1 MHGSKTPEA
10 DLLISLRTDFSDTA
24 MAKKQDLLKQVS
36 GTAINDAALLRKY
49 HECLLF
55 LLAYPGNKDIYKLA
69 LQQLQNIKE
78 GAERIFSGY
87 SPKKQ
92 TLLNGTGIYSSELVC
107 AYSYDIAFWLCQRFG
122 NSIGLHS
129 TGADAETVSK
139 ILESFLPAMEY
150 QEITQTS
157 CSLLRRI
164 QKLTGQ
170 KNNAASLRWLLE
182 SLQNKAMPLHVR
194 NSLYEQLQVY
204 VYWKLDH
211 PFFNRTFLRSLPL
224 QKIYYRKSSTAS
236 HDYNKYIRK
245 KIKEPFDLSPEEK
258 KQLLDIARAALALH
272 NRETDP
278 VSFGDSSTVK
288 YFDMGNGISIALYT
302 MLPQNRF
309 SIESY
314 IGYMAFVNSVPTA
327 YGGGWLLGQR
337 CKIGINI
344 FPVLRGGHSTLLFAS
359 ILRLYHRYYQAQR
372 FVVKPYQ
379 FGKNNPDGLR
389 SGSFWFYYKLGF
401 RPSDPSL
408 LKLAKEEYA
417 KKASVKNYRTSLAV
431 LKKFTASPLELLL
444 HKKTF
449 PGYDAGLLSKAVTKN
464 IIQHFKG
471 NRQQALKHF
480 IQQLKNLVDSTGYKL
495 TRQQYDILTRQ
506 AIWMALLFPYDEKT
520 KEWTK
525 AEKKQFIRLLL
536 SKFAQD
542 EKEYITGL
550 QQHKKLWKVLNNSIY
565 IKS

>member
-1 MHGSKTPEA
+1 MHGSKKPEA
-10 DLLISLRTDFSDTA
+10 DILISLKTDFSHIA
-24 MAKKQDLLKQVS
+24 MAKKKDLLKQIS

-49 HECLLF
+49 HEYLLF

-92 TLLNGTGIYSSELVC
+92 TLLNGTGIYTSELVC

-139 ILESFLPAMEY
+139 ILELFLPAMEY
-150 QEITQTS
+150 QEITQTR
-157 CSLLRRI
+157 CSLPRRI

-170 KNNAASLRWLLE
+170 NNNAASLRWLLE
-182 SLQNKAMPLHVR
+182 SLHNKAMPLHVR
-194 NSLYEQLQVY
+194 NSLYDQLQVY

-224 QKIYYRKSSTAS
+224 QKIYYHKPNTAS

-245 KIKEPFDLSPEEK
+245 KIKEPVGLSSEEK

-344 FPVLRGGHSTLLFAS
+344 FPALRGGHSTLLFAS
-359 ILRLYHRYYQAQR
+359 ILRLYHQYYHAQR

-401 RPSDPSL
+401 RPSDSSL

-417 KKASVKNYRTSLAV
+417 KKASVKNYRTSMAV

-464 IIQHFKG
+464 IIHHFKG
-471 NRQQALKHF
+471 NRQQALKNF

-495 TRQQYDILTRQ
+495 TRQQHDILTRQ
-506 AIWMALLFPYDEKT
+506 ATWIALLFPHDEKT
-520 KEWTK
+520 EEWTK
-525 AEKKQFIRLLL
+525 AEKKQLIRLLL
-536 SKFAQD
+536 SKYTQD

-550 QQHKKLWKVLNNSIY
+550 QQHKKIWEVLSKSI
-565 IKS
+565 

>member
-1 MHGSKTPEA
+1 MHGIKTPEA
-10 DLLISLRTDFSDTA
+10 DRLISLRTDFSDTA
-24 MAKKQDLLKQVS
+24 MAKKKDLLKQVS
-36 GTAINDAALLRKY
+36 GTKINDATFLKKY

-55 LLAYPGNKDIYKLA
+55 LLAYPGNKDIYILA
-69 LQQLQNIKE
+69 LQQLQNIKKE
-78 GAERIFSGY
+78 AERIFSGN

-92 TLLNGTGIYSSELVC
+92 ALLDGTGIYASELVC
-107 AYSYDIAFWLCQRFG
+107 AYSYDIAFWLCQTFG
-122 NSIGLHS
+122 NSTGLHS
-129 TGADAETVSK
+129 NGANAETVSK
-139 ILESFLPAMEY
+139 TLELFLPAMEY
-150 QEITQTS
+150 QEITQTR
-157 CSLLRRI
+157 CSLSRRI

-170 KNNAASLRWLLE
+170 KNNATSLRWLLE
-182 SLQNKAMPLHVR
+182 SLNNKAMPLHVR

-224 QKIYYRKSSTAS
+224 QKIYYHKPDTAS
-236 HDYNKYIRK
+236 INYYKDIRK
-245 KIKEPFDLSPEEK
+245 KIKEPFGLSPEEK
-258 KQLLDIARAALALH
+258 KHLLDIARAALALH

-288 YFDMGNGISIALYT
+288 YFDMGYGISIALYT

-314 IGYMAFVNSVPTA
+314 IGYLAFVNSVPTA

-344 FPVLRGGHSTLLFAS
+344 FPALRGGHSTLLFAS
-359 ILRLYHRYYQAQR
+359 ILRLYHQYYRAQR

-379 FGKNNPDGLR
+379 FGKNNLDGLR

-408 LKLAKEEYA
+408 IKLAKEEYV
-417 KKASVKNYRTSLAV
+417 KKSSAKNYRTSLAV

-444 HKKTF
+444 HKKAF
-449 PGYDAGLLSKAVTKN
+449 PAYDAALLSKAVTKN

-471 NRQQALKHF
+471 NRQLALKHF
-480 IQQLKNLVDSTGYKL
+480 TQQLKNLVDCAQYKL
-495 TRQQYDILTRQ
+495 TRQQFDILTRQ
-506 AIWMALLFPYDEKT
+506 ATWMALLFPHDEKT
-520 KEWTK
+520 EEWTK
-525 AEKKQFIRLLL
+525 AEKKQLIRLLL
-536 SKFAQD
+536 SKYTQD

-550 QQHKKLWKVLNNSIY
+550 QQYKKIWKVLNNSIY
-565 IKS
+565 VKS